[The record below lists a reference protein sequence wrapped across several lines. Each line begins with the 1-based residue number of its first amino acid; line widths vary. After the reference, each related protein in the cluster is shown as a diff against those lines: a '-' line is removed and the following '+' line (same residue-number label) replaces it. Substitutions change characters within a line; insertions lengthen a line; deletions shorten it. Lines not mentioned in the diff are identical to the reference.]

1 MTTIYTQM
9 QEDAERIIPGVSLK
23 NLLRNP
29 RHPKRCRSIKVR
41 TQIAQLLRSGN
52 MYLTAEWLAH
62 YYKANA
68 HTLTTIKNDHSLIF
82 E

>member
-9 QEDAERIIPGVSLK
+9 QEEAERIIPGVSLK

-29 RHPKRCRSIKVR
+29 RSPKRCRSIKVR
-41 TQIAQLLRSGN
+41 MQIAQLLRSGN

-62 YYKANA
+62 YYNANA
-68 HTLTTIKNDHSLIF
+68 HTLTTIKNDHSVII